1 MDITNV
7 WLSMQA
13 LWTAM
18 LWKSHENVIKNPG
31 KHFSG
36 PDTWFVN
43 YERQNILIQVEI
55 LVNLKVALGV
65 NKNLRFL
72 EKMCSP

>member
-1 MDITNV
+1 MSDVLRETLTNKWQDCLDITNV
-7 WLSMQA
+7 WLS
-13 LWTAM
+13 
-18 LWKSHENVIKNPG
+18 K
-31 KHFSG
+31 

-43 YERQNILIQVEI
+43 YERQNIFIQVEI

-72 EKMCSP
+72 EKMCSL